1 LAKKDTKKST
11 VPMISGIIIPAQWD
25 ENGNVI
31 GVSIHTNDEKAYI
44 VEHTKTGE
52 ELLDHVNQKVQVR
65 GKIRERID
73 GRVLISVQSYFTNEN
88 QLETSRLGL
97 METNR

>member
-1 LAKKDTKKST
+1 METTLVKKGKKKSSL
-11 VPMISGIIIPAQWD
+11 PLICGIIIPAQWD

-31 GVSIHTNDEKAYI
+31 GVTIHTEDEKAYI

-52 ELLDHVNQKVQVR
+52 ELLSHINQKVEAM

-73 GRVLISVQSYFTNEN
+73 GSMLISVGSYLSLALNTTRE
-88 QLETSRLGL
+88 
-97 METNR
+97 